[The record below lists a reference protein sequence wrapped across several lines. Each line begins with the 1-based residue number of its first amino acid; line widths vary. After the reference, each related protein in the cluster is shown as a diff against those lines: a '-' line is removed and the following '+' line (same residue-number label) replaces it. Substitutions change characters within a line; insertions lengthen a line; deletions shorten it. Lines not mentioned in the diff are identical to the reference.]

1 MRRRRLARGTPLAI
15 ATKDGTL
22 YFPADGNTQLK
33 VLLNAHV
40 RATGTVVEKSEPMEL
55 KMPVGEKDQMIVR
68 IEGGY
73 RQITIQAPEKIPPA
87 KLCLRARSTLGAY
100 RIPWETGLLIPS
112 GYRKSGYS

>member
-1 MRRRRLARGTPLAI
+1 MLHAAEATSTSHLQCGAACLARGTPLAI

-55 KMPVGEKDQMIVR
+55 KMPVGEKNQMVVR

-73 RQITIQAPEKIPPA
+73 RQITIQALEKIPPA
-87 KLCLRARSTLGAY
+87 KPRA
-100 RIPWETGLLIPS
+100 
-112 GYRKSGYS
+112 